1 MNIRYET
8 RNGRTYAYRSTSKRV
23 PGKANPV
30 SVKEY
35 LGVVDPETGE
45 IREKNA
51 RAKPRTLPP
60 DGARIVDYGDAL
72 IVYKLAERSGLIGD
86 LEHVFGDR
94 APFILAISLAQA
106 VSPVSSD
113 MIDSVLNSSYITE
126 FVGLDGRMSFYKVR
140 EAINSIQNEEMN
152 LFFRH
157 RWERNPEKLYA
168 YAHLMNDSEKSS
180 SSKASI
186 SVLMILSQTGAP
198 MGFSLIG
205 DVSRDTTTLRNIL
218 LAIRNISECV
228 FIADTEI
235 SQTLDISGLVMD
247 GLDFAIPYSS
257 KSDQFLS
264 VESDYVNIDSA
275 ENRRMYGDDEYYLME
290 GRAGFLQVEGGQV
303 FVPRSD
309 PHFEECSRSFRT
321 FLCFDPRMRAEA
333 VESMKAELSDIRYR
347 LDGHKFEDPERAFMD
362 NSAHLSR
369 FLRYKL
375 NSNGAIVLSTRRRAV
390 LDFNKN
396 AGKTFVVLNSTDWDD
411 VVHGRVIRSRISR
424 VISQFNRDS
433 RDLKLYVGRG
443 VLTEPELFV
452 EFLAILVRYELQKL
466 LDEAGE
472 DDIDADDALL
482 IASTYKAAVVEGGII
497 RGSRDRRLAR
507 IFRILGVN
515 DAGESES

>member
-247 GLDFAIPYSS
+247 GLD
-257 KSDQFLS
+257 
-264 VESDYVNIDSA
+264 N
-275 ENRRMYGDDEYYLME
+275 
-290 GRAGFLQVEGGQV
+290 
-303 FVPRSD
+303 PRSRLILET
-309 PHFEECSRSFRT
+309 HC
-321 FLCFDPRMRAEA
+321 
-333 VESMKAELSDIRYR
+333 ESLGVPIV
-347 LDGHKFEDPERAFMD
+347 H
-362 NSAHLSR
+362 
-369 FLRYKL
+369 
-375 NSNGAIVLSTRRRAV
+375 GAIRGWNAQVAVCPPGSGLLHRLYSGVEPPANKSSLSFTAAFCAALRASASFFCRRASFM
-390 LDFNKN
+390 LRMQPHHFC
-396 AGKTFVVLNSTDWDD
+396 
-411 VVHGRVIRSRISR
+411 R
-424 VISQFNRDS
+424 
-433 RDLKLYVGRG
+433 
-443 VLTEPELFV
+443 
-452 EFLAILVRYELQKL
+452 
-466 LDEAGE
+466 
-472 DDIDADDALL
+472 
-482 IASTYKAAVVEGGII
+482 
-497 RGSRDRRLAR
+497 
-507 IFRILGVN
+507 
-515 DAGESES
+515 